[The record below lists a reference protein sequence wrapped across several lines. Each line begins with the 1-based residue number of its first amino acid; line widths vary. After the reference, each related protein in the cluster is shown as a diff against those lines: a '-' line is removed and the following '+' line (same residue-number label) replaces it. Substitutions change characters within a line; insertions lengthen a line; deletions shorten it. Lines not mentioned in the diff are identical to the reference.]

1 MFCEKCGNKLED
13 GAKFCT
19 GCGAKVVYNNQAPN
33 VNSANNINTT
43 NNVTSQNSANT
54 STQKFNP
61 NKPKKSSTTEKKIVI
76 GIVIFLV
83 VLLVAGI
90 VVMNI
95 IKNNVKKAV
104 KNTLGDI
111 GQVIEEVDET
121 VNEVIEEANKEI
133 ETTLEW
139 KTPFLKIDKEDGTV
153 KSSLSSEGTVDLTN
167 YDIYAAIVSVKY
179 NTTLLN
185 TSNDLKSNN
194 LVIVTASGQK
204 VTSEEDKTTTYYYPV
219 YIAVKSDEKVED
231 VEIYLKNEEDK
242 VLKGKENNVEAK
254 TKTYNGKA
262 TFGDCLSFTADGNR
276 VYMILTGTF
285 NTSSGGGFAVTYPGG
300 DFDKVSEEVGYVYI
314 AENSTKILR
323 PLKIKDVFS
332 TIITDNKI
340 VATNSENNLKN
351 EEEVFV
357 SNSDIYLKSSGIGR
371 FDIDYIYKED
381 SKTTEEAK
389 KIFENKNLKLKLLD
403 KLEVEIVK

>member
-19 GCGAKVVYNNQAPN
+19 GCGTKVEYNNQTPN
-33 VNSANNINTT
+33 VNSANNINAT
-43 NNVTSQNSANT
+43 NNVTSQNSTNK
-54 STQKFNP
+54 STQKFNQ
-61 NKPKKSSTTEKKIVI
+61 NQPKKNSTTEKKIVI

-104 KNTLGDI
+104 GNTFEEI
-111 GQVIEEVDET
+111 GQFVESVDNA

-139 KTPFLKIDKEDGTV
+139 KTPFLKIDKEDSEV

-179 NTTLLN
+179 NTTLIN

-262 TFGDCLSFTADGNR
+262 TFGDCLSFAADGNR
-276 VYMILTGTF
+276 VYMILTGVF
-285 NTSSGGGFAVTYPGG
+285 NTSSGGGFSVTYPGE

-314 AENSTKILR
+314 VENSTKALK

-332 TIITDNKI
+332 TTINDNKI

-357 SNSDIYLKSSGIGR
+357 SDSDIYLKSSGTGR

-381 SKTTEEAK
+381 SKTVEEAK

-403 KLEVEIVK
+403 KLEIEIVK